1 MGTDPSIASLL
12 APLGGDFGST
22 SASELALVG
31 AACGAVGVWVVYF
44 GRAFLAE
51 SFGHALLPGLV
62 VAAALGSSLVVGAI
76 VGVIVAYGVLLLAQR
91 APRTS
96 DSSATAVG
104 VTLLVA
110 IGALIASQGTGS
122 ARFESLLFGDPL
134 AATWRD
140 VAVAGAFALIVG
152 LFLSGFHDRFAALA
166 FDPQSART
174 IGVNVGLTGALLIG
188 VLAVAIA
195 TAATVA
201 GSRLALALLTG
212 PALGVIPLRM
222 RLGATLLAASV
233 VGALTGVVG
242 IYISYYANW
251 PASASVALAACA
263 FAASGAAGGAWLA
276 GRRPSVRA
284 AAQAI

>member
-1 MGTDPSIASLL
+1 MGIEPVFASLL
-12 APLGGDFGST
+12 DPLGGDFGST

-31 AACGAVGVWVVYF
+31 VACGAVGVWVVFF

-62 VAAALGSSLVVGAI
+62 VAAALGSSLIVGATI
-76 VGVIVAYGVLLLAQR
+76 GVIVAYGVLLLVQR

-104 VTLLVA
+104 VTVMVA
-110 IGALIASQGTGS
+110 IGALIASRGTGT
-122 ARFESLLFGDPL
+122 ATFESLLFGDPL

-140 VAVAGAFALIVG
+140 VGLAGVFTLVVG
-152 LFLSGFHDRFAALA
+152 LLLLGFHDRFAALA

-174 IGVNVGLTGALLIG
+174 IGVNVGLIGALLIG
-188 VLAVAIA
+188 VLVLAIA

-201 GSRLALALLTG
+201 GSLLALALFTG
-212 PALGVIPLRM
+212 PALAVIPLGL
-222 RLGATLLAASV
+222 RLAATLTSAAI

-263 FAASGAAGGAWLA
+263 FAAMGASIGAWLGGSRSS
-276 GRRPSVRA
+276 GRAVT
-284 AAQAI
+284 QAS